1 MGSVT
6 LAVRRRWRIAR
17 RGRGARRMTVAIAAA
32 CAACTG
38 QTVNLGDRD
47 PRPYHFET
55 PKLVPEL
62 ASTARTDNP
71 TLTADLMEIYFT
83 SDRMTGNGGDVWF
96 ARRYDTRLPFSNP
109 LPVDEVNTATFE
121 TSSAISAD
129 GLTLWFGSDRAGG
142 FGSTDIWMSTRPDRL
157 AAWSTPVNVVALNT
171 TVEDIPRP
179 PGQHGL
185 VMPLSSKQGAS
196 VIYRTF
202 LATRSGAGAPF
213 GTPVLI
219 DKLVYADRS
228 TVDGFLTDDGLT
240 LFFSS
245 SPLMYPAD
253 AGPRVNDAGM
263 ILEPSADLYVAR
275 RRSVNETFEL
285 TQTLDDLNTGGDER
299 DPWLT
304 PDGKTLYFTSDRDG
318 TLSIYTAAVKP
329 R

>member
-1 MGSVT
+1 MGSVK
-6 LAVRRRWRIAR
+6 LAGR
-17 RGRGARRMTVAIAAA
+17 RGPGVTCGMFPAIAAA
-32 CAACTG
+32 LCAACTG
-38 QTVNLGDRD
+38 QTVSLGDKE

-83 SDRMTGNGGDVWF
+83 SDRTAGNSGDVWF
-96 ARRYDTRLPFSNP
+96 ARRYDTRQPFGNP
-109 LPVDEVNTATFE
+109 LPVNEVNTTTFE
-121 TSSAISAD
+121 TSAAISAD
-129 GLTLWFGSDRAGG
+129 GLTLWFGSDRPGG
-142 FGSTDIWMSTRPDRL
+142 VGSTDIWMSTRPNRL
-157 AAWSTPVNVVALNT
+157 AAWLTPVNVIALNT
-171 TVEDIPRP
+171 AGEDIPRP

-196 VIYRTF
+196 ALYETF
-202 LATRSGAGAPF
+202 LAKRSGAGAPF
-213 GTPVLI
+213 GAPVLI
-219 DKLVYADRS
+219 AKLVYADRS
-228 TVDGFLTDDGLT
+228 TVDGFLSDNGLT

-245 SPLMYPAD
+245 SPLASPAD
-253 AGPRVNDAGM
+253 AAPRVNDAGVV
-263 ILEPSADLYVAR
+263 LDPSAYLYVAW
-275 RRSVNETFEL
+275 RRSVDEEF
-285 TQTLDDLNTGGDER
+285 QVAQPLDDLNTSGDER